1 MTQVNAAPE
10 SLPAQGGV
18 DTRPV
23 APAIDAY
30 RRPLPPQ
37 SIWLAA
43 VLIFL
48 ITLLTRIIVL
58 AVMAHANDASVAH
71 QLTRWDAGHYDR
83 IARRGYF
90 DGPDISQRAPER
102 TLLAF
107 FPALPMIMRAGHAV
121 LGLDTVTV
129 ALLFN
134 AVMTVALIAAA
145 MAIAVRMGAG
155 LRGRLAAGILV
166 SAAPMTLTYTM
177 PYTEAAFGAIAFWA
191 VVAMMDRRWWLA
203 GLLTFVCGFF
213 RLTAVDLWLV
223 LAVVVAVTA
232 RRDWRA
238 WVAVALSPLSIVG
251 FLGWASARTA
261 DYGGYF
267 GIQKEG
273 WHSGFDLGVATVK
286 FCWKTLTTGNEVGY
300 LLSVGVMLLAA
311 GSVAL
316 TIGRA
321 PLPVWLFGA
330 AITAN
335 VLLSDGIMHS
345 RPRLLLPAVILLI
358 PLAVRR
364 VRTTGWTFYWAFMV
378 GWVAFGAWFSAYMM
392 VVFKW
397 AI

>member
-223 LAVVVAVTA
+223 LAVVVAVT
-232 RRDWRA
+232 
-238 WVAVALSPLSIVG
+238 
-251 FLGWASARTA
+251 
-261 DYGGYF
+261 
-267 GIQKEG
+267 
-273 WHSGFDLGVATVK
+273 TVK